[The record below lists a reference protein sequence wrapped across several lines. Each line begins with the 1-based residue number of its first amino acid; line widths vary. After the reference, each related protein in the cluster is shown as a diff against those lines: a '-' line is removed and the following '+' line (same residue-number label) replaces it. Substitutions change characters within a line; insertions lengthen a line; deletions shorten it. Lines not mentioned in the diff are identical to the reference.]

1 MNSSIEKLTLKGVE
15 KVRSQLQ
22 AFGYHNVPDD
32 VLMDFIRQ
40 AAKEKPA
47 KLANL
52 DREISQ
58 PLAESPRPF
67 AGRGERQARSNN
79 NGVRPS
85 LATNASSL
93 LGSIST
99 ASSIVS
105 DTSRVLQPQRNTPS
119 VMSNYSDADEN
130 MPPMYSFTNHAN
142 ITANRL
148 PSGGGGEVEEEEERG
163 GACKK
168 GKKAA
173 AAPSPAQ
180 LLARKP
186 ALAVKA
192 PAARAT
198 VTATRE
204 KRLSSCSDP
213 APSAATTKAALPKR
227 PASATG
233 FRAPSVASTTYRSA
247 SPPVPRP
254 KVLVTRPSTA
264 PAPRLPAPSEGCWTD
279 CAPHSADPYGF
290 ARRPGLSVTAR
301 RPLSPNIA
309 RKPKPGTA
317 ARKTDRVNNYQWYAQ
332 QWKKTPILHN
342 AKRKPVPLPCLLA
355 QESFDDGYSTPLS
368 LY

>member
-119 VMSNYSDADEN
+119 
-130 MPPMYSFTNHAN
+130 
-142 ITANRL
+142 
-148 PSGGGGEVEEEEERG
+148 
-163 GACKK
+163 
-168 GKKAA
+168 
-173 AAPSPAQ
+173 
-180 LLARKP
+180 
-186 ALAVKA
+186 VKA